1 MSSKFDNI
9 QFLNRKATKFLLGSL
24 LFCMPVLVSLQAKAD
39 MHTDTIQPDELEAET
54 ETETIN
60 DENPYGDTDG
70 GADGEPVAV
79 VMPTEGTID
88 VMLENNTNAEIDYQ
102 AMGFTEN
109 QTLEGGEKHTMVNL
123 PVPVVI
129 RTARQD
135 GGFIKVLPISDS
147 NASETLKVTLDE
159 DEDFY
164 DDDNLGVIRIE
175 ADGGVFVN

>member
-1 MSSKFDNI
+1 MSSKFDI
-9 QFLNRKATKFLLGSL
+9 QFLNSKATKILLGSL
-24 LFCMPVLVSLQAKAD
+24 LFCMPILVSLQAKAD
-39 MHTDTIQPDELEAET
+39 MHTDMSQSDELEAPT
-54 ETETIN
+54 ETDAIN

-88 VMLENNTNAEIDYQ
+88 VMLENNTNAAIDYQ
-102 AMGFTEN
+102 AIGFTEN

-135 GGFIKVLPISDS
+135 DGFVKILPLTDTEG
-147 NASETLKVTLDE
+147 SETLKVTLDE

>member
-9 QFLNRKATKFLLGSL
+9 QFLNRKATKIVLGSL
-24 LFCMPVLVSLQAKAD
+24 LFCIPVLVSLQAKAD
-39 MHTDTIQPDELEAET
+39 LHTDMSQPDELEAET

-60 DENPYGDTDG
+60 NENPYGDSDG
-70 GADGEPVAV
+70 GADGEPIAV

-88 VMLENNTNAEIDYQ
+88 VMLENDTNAAIDYQ

-123 PVPVVI
+123 PVPVSI
-129 RTARQD
+129 RLARQD
-135 GGFIKVLPISDS
+135 DGFVKVLPITDSDT
-147 NASETLKVTLDE
+147 SETLKVTLDE
-159 DEDFY
+159 DPDFY
-164 DDDNLGVIRIE
+164 DDENLGVIRIE